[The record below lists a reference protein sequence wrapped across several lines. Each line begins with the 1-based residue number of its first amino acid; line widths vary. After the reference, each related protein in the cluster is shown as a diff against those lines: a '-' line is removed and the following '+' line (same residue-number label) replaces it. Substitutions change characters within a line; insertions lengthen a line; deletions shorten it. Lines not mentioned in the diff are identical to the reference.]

1 MPNQAVQV
9 KILVRSVMGG
19 NESAECVVDGDV
31 VNGLAVTRNP
41 RIYPTGDGW
50 CWAVTHAPSGYAVKQ
65 DLRLDTAHRVRAFL
79 TDGGLDWASLPI
91 PAPKSSAVYKRLCEL
106 NVADWFLAATECPD
120 PDDDED
126 YDDVVRERD
135 KLRAERPALLAVA
148 EAGRR
153 LSIAEAALQ
162 AALADNLVGYIP
174 CEITQEARDAL
185 AGLRTALSA
194 LDGEGR

>member
-1 MPNQAVQV
+1 MTAPTPLAALREALAKATPGPWHVNLRR
-9 KILVRSVMGG
+9 LVRASDRTV
-19 NESAECVVDGDV
+19 AEVFYADANAD
-31 VNGLAVTRNP
+31 LIALLRN
-41 RIYPTGDGW
+41 
-50 CWAVTHAPSGYAVKQ
+50 HA
-65 DLRLDTAHRVRAFL
+65 D
-79 TDGGLDWASLPI
+79 
-91 PAPKSSAVYKRLCEL
+91 
-106 NVADWFLAATECPD
+106 
-120 PDDDED
+120 
-126 YDDVVRERD
+126 
-135 KLRAERPALLAVA
+135 ALLAVA